1 MTHLRLIFGTF
12 FLIFLPA
19 VAQVTTPTIIAKQD
33 TARLFKA
40 LDHTISVRKEIVDS
54 MVALRRRLDSS
65 GASKLDGKT
74 FRRYYHV
81 DHLDGKR
88 DTWIFIYDISGSDT
102 LFNHVKKIHT
112 RWK

>member
-1 MTHLRLIFGTF
+1 MIQIRLIFGAF
-12 FLIFLPA
+12 LLIFLPA
-19 VAQVTTPTIIAKQD
+19 VSQVQKPNVQPKQD
-33 TARLFKA
+33 TARLFRE

-54 MVALRRRLDSS
+54 MVALRKRIDST
-65 GASKLDGKT
+65 GASRSNGKT

-88 DTWIFIYDISGSDT
+88 DTWIFIYDISGGDT